1 MLFIDPETVDFLN
14 SFSDFEIYTGPKAN
28 LTNFHTPQNTPTDQN
43 VPTDPKAPTNPN
55 DHVDAEEIENEVN
68 NDWANRDIFTKTIL
82 VLA

>member
-28 LTNFHTPQNTPTDQN
+28 VTNFHTSQNVPTDQN
-43 VPTDPKAPTNPN
+43 VPTNSKTPTDQN

-68 NDWANRDIFTKTIL
+68 KEWTNGDIFTNTVL
-82 VLA
+82 VTA